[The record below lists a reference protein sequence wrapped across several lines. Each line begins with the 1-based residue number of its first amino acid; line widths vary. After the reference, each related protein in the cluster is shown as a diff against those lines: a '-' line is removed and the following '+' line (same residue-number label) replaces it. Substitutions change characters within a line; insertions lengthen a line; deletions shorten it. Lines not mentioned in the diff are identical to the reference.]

1 MLKERMTIRIFDP
14 LGEHHHDK
22 LKRVGEID
30 ADTDKMDLKKDYKT
44 PAPLG
49 QDLFRECG
57 QLTDYQ
63 WTLLS
68 GVVRQRL
75 QECHRVSSYLNE
87 LNLENE
93 VLNSIYPN
101 STENQLHITGLKPN
115 TKYTL

>member
-30 ADTDKMDLKKDYKT
+30 ADTDKMDLKKDYNT

-49 QDLFRECG
+49 HDLFRECG

-68 GVVRQRL
+68 GVVKQRL
-75 QECHRVSSYLNE
+75 QKCHRVSSMNV
-87 LNLENE
+87 LNLENIAKE
-93 VLNSIYPN
+93 WLCPYILMPRTKDRHR
-101 STENQLHITGLKPN
+101 STS
-115 TKYTL
+115 

>member
-68 GVVRQRL
+68 GVVKQRL
-75 QECHRVSSYLNE
+75 QECHRASSMNA
-87 LNLENE
+87 LNLENIAKE
-93 VLNSIYPN
+93 WLCPYILMPRTKDRHR
-101 STENQLHITGLKPN
+101 STS
-115 TKYTL
+115 

>member
-75 QECHRVSSYLNE
+75 QECHRVSSMNALIWKILLKNAG
-87 LNLENE
+87 
-93 VLNSIYPN
+93 VLRF
-101 STENQLHITGLKPN
+101 
-115 TKYTL
+115 